1 LVDAMQ
7 LLAGNGMKLD
17 RKNVLCFLTLPQ
29 KNANKVWV
37 SILWLWVM
45 GSEVKWYVSLYYHM
59 KEKNRARE
67 NRVIVNVLAWPK
79 TRQVVAVC
87 RAVMMWGEMTIEGQ
101 TCMCIY
107 ILFFLCVCLSII
119 FVKMKINLEIYFL
132 VWIFIHIYFYF
143 IHLCLPI
150 NFKIVKFKPFKY
162 VCCVI

>member
-1 LVDAMQ
+1 MVDAMQ

-79 TRQVVAVC
+79 TRQGVAVC

-101 TCMCIY
+101 TCVCVLYIY
-107 ILFFLCVCLSII
+107 IYFMCV
-119 FVKMKINLEIYFL
+119 
-132 VWIFIHIYFYF
+132 FI
-143 IHLCLPI
+143 
-150 NFKIVKFKPFKY
+150 
-162 VCCVI
+162 

>member
-1 LVDAMQ
+1 MFVRSIVGKLLVDAMQ

-79 TRQVVAVC
+79 TRQGVAVC

-101 TCMCIY
+101 TCVCVLYIY
-107 ILFFLCVCLSII
+107 IYFMCV
-119 FVKMKINLEIYFL
+119 
-132 VWIFIHIYFYF
+132 FI
-143 IHLCLPI
+143 
-150 NFKIVKFKPFKY
+150 
-162 VCCVI
+162 